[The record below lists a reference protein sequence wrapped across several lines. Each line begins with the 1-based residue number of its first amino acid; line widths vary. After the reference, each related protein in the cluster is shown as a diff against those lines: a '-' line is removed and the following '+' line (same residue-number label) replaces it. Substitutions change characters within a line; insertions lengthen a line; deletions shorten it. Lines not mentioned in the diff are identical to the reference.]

1 MLHSQRSSLP
11 TKRAL
16 IFKHFARK
24 GYALFSCIGREV
36 RIGVLTVA
44 TLSSATA
51 AMAQTTTTPQRTTAP
66 TSKEDILLGEAEATG
81 TRTPLATEQTARIV
95 AVLTRTDIEQSPA
108 QNVADLLK
116 HFSGVDVRQRGA
128 YGIQT
133 DISIEG
139 GTFDQISIL
148 LNGVAINNPQTGH
161 LSMDLPVA
169 LDDIERVEL
178 LQGAASRVFGA
189 QAFSGAIN
197 IVTRAR
203 HNTAQLRAQV
213 GSFGTYGVGGAA
225 GLTLGRGNYSL
236 SASHDAS
243 DGATLN
249 ADFTQTRL
257 FHQGGYAFRPLN
269 VQWQVGHTA
278 KAYGANT
285 FYSPRFPNQ
294 WEENERTFVTL
305 KAETKGK
312 VRLTP
317 TLAWQRSEDHF
328 QLIRGTHTAENFHL
342 VNVYEAGLNASHT
355 WKAGTTTL
363 GFNVRREEILSS
375 NLGVPRD
382 SARFKPVSYADGF
395 YYTKSDAR
403 NNWSFFAEHNVVL
416 HRWTLSAG
424 AMALSNTSLA
434 DNALRFY
441 PGVDVS
447 YRPAEPLTLFAS
459 WNMAM
464 RLPTFTDLF
473 YKSPT
478 HQGNTDLQAE
488 RTTNYRLGLRYR
500 QGGVRASLQGFYMR
514 GKDMID
520 WVMYTPTDT
529 YHSAA
534 FALNNMGFTADA
546 HVSVKRILPMEVGVS
561 YTYIHQERK
570 DAQPIFKSSYALEY
584 LRHKFTAEVRHRI
597 VWPQLTATW
606 QLRLQQREGNYL
618 QWDATTKA
626 LATTPSPYP
635 FVALVDARLQWQAPN
650 YEVFVT
656 ANNLL
661 GRRYFDLGNVPQP
674 STWVMAGAKWNIHW

>member
-1 MLHSQRSSLP
+1 MLHSKHSSSQ

-16 IFKHFARK
+16 IFKHFTRK
-24 GYALFSCIGREV
+24 GYALFSCLGREV
-36 RIGVLTVA
+36 RIGMLTAA
-44 TLSSATA
+44 TLGSATA
-51 AMAQTTTTPQRTTAP
+51 AMAQVTATPQRTTH
-66 TSKEDILLGEAEATG
+66 SSHDIALSEAEATG

-108 QNVADLLK
+108 HSVADLLK

-148 LNGVAINNPQTGH
+148 LNGVAVNNPQTGH

-197 IVTRAR
+197 IITRTR
-203 HNTAQLRAQV
+203 HNAAQLRAQV
-213 GSFGTYGVGGAA
+213 GSYGTYGAGASA
-225 GLTLGRGNYSL
+225 GVSCGRGNYNISL
-236 SASHDAS
+236 GHDAS
-243 DGATLN
+243 DGGTTNSHFKQL
-249 ADFTQTRL
+249 RL
-257 FHQGGYAFRPLN
+257 FHQGGLTWQQAAL
-269 VQWQVGHTA
+269 QWQVGHAT
-278 KAYGANT
+278 KEYGANT

-294 WEENERTFVTL
+294 WEENKRTFITL
-305 KAETKGK
+305 KGETKGLI
-312 VRLTP
+312 RLTP
-317 TLAWQRSEDHF
+317 TLAWQRSHDHF

-342 VNVYEAGLNASHT
+342 VNVYEAGLNAAHT
-355 WKAGTTTL
+355 WVGGTTTL
-363 GFNVRREEILSS
+363 GFNVRREEIESS

-382 SARFKPVSYADGF
+382 SAHYKRVSYAKDF
-395 YYTKSDAR
+395 FYTKADAR
-403 NNWSFFAEHNVVL
+403 NNWSFFAEHNIVL
-416 HRWTLSAG
+416 DRWTLSAG

-447 YRPAEPLTLFAS
+447 FRPTEALSLFAS

-478 HQGNTDLQAE
+478 HQGNTNLQAE
-488 RTTNYRLGLRYR
+488 RTTNYRVGLRYR
-500 QGGVRASLQGFYMR
+500 QGDVRASLQGFYMR
-514 GKDMID
+514 GKNMID
-520 WVMYTPTDT
+520 WVMYNPTDT

-546 HVSVKRILPMEVGVS
+546 RINVRRILPMELGVS
-561 YTYIHQERK
+561 YSYIHQQRK

-584 LRHKFTAEVRHRI
+584 LRHKFTAELRHRI
-597 VWPQLTATW
+597 FWPQLTATW
-606 QLRLQQREGNYL
+606 QLRLQQREGGFLTY
-618 QWDATTKA
+618 DAATKTFASATT
-626 LATTPSPYP
+626 PYP
-635 FVALVDARLQWQAPN
+635 FVALVDARLQWQAPK
-650 YEVFVT
+650 YEVFVS

-661 GRRYFDLGNVPQP
+661 GRHYYDLGNVPQP
-674 STWVMAGAKWNIHW
+674 TAWVMAGAKWNIHW